1 MDSHDAGRIA
11 RSLETLHAFGY
22 FAPEVEEELTRL
34 GLRKGRTCYFASR
47 SAPMGAVSPGT
58 VAATF
63 YVFNPALVARHMG
76 DVWTTASPEEVTRAR
91 YRGISA
97 GWQRLLGDLDPDD
110 VAEAAD
116 LAKTAAQ
123 ACSVAGRP
131 LSAAHADLPWPDAPH
146 LVLFHGLTV
155 LREHRGDGHIAALL
169 GEGLSALEA
178 LVTHTATGR
187 GFTVAAAKATRGWSD
202 EEWDAAAAAL
212 VDRGV
217 MTPEGGL
224 TEEGG
229 ALRRRVEEATDRMAA
244 QPWQALG
251 EDGATRLAE
260 LGRPWVRQ
268 ALKGG
273 AFPEGVFA

>member
-1 MDSHDAGRIA
+1 MDPHDAGRTA

-22 FAPEVEEELTRL
+22 FAPEVQEELTQL
-34 GLRKGRTCYFASR
+34 GLRKGRQCYFTSR
-47 SAPMGAVSPGT
+47 SAPMGALSSGT

-63 YVFNPALVARHMG
+63 FVFNPSLVAHHMS
-76 DVWTTASPEEVTRAR
+76 DVWTRVSPQEVTAAR

-97 GWQRLLGDLDPDD
+97 GWQRLLPDLAPDD
-110 VAEAAD
+110 LAEAAE
-116 LAKTAAQ
+116 LARSAAR

-131 LSAAHADLPWPDAPH
+131 LSAAHADLPWPQEPH
-146 LVLFHGLTV
+146 LVLFHALTI
-155 LREHRGDGHIAALL
+155 LREHRGDGHVAALL
-169 GEGLSALEA
+169 GEGLSGLEA

-187 GFTVAAAKATRGWSD
+187 GFTVSAAKATRGWSD
-202 EEWDAAAAAL
+202 DEWDAAVTDL

-224 TEEGG
+224 TEAGR
-229 ALRRRVEEATDRMAA
+229 ALRREIEAATDRMASD
-244 QPWQALG
+244 PWQALG
-251 EDGATRLAE
+251 EERATRLAE

-268 ALKGG
+268 ALANG

>member
-76 DVWTTASPEEVTRAR
+76 DVWTTASPEEVTTAR

-131 LSAAHADLPWPDAPH
+131 LSAAHADLRWPDAPH